1 VSAPP
6 EHRLPPEYRI
16 DYPNVTD
23 GATLDGDRTFDADV
37 VVVGTGAGGATAA
50 ARLRAAG
57 RDVLMLEEGGLHRVD
72 SFTTEPMASIRL
84 LYRDAG
90 TAMILGRP
98 PIIFAEGRCVGGS
111 TVINGGMSWKAPARV
126 LEHWERDL
134 GLDATG
140 PAAMERHF
148 DEAEH
153 ILHVEPN
160 NEDTFGKNTHLFLK
174 GAAALGWPV
183 ARAPRNMRRCVGLN
197 NCAYGC
203 PTGAKQGMHVTQVPA
218 ALHAGAALLTHAR
231 VSKIVWRGSQ
241 AVGVK
246 GRLVDDTGRA
256 RGRFTVRAKL
266 VVLAAGARHTPGILK
281 RSRLRARTIGR
292 GLHTHPNAK
301 CVGVF
306 DERIDPWIGT
316 HQAFHIHH
324 FLEDGILIG
333 YAAISPGILA
343 AAMPGLGPE
352 NAEKMALY
360 NHMLT
365 AATLVEDETEGRIVM
380 GPDRE
385 PYMVQTLGDADIERL
400 HRGVALTAELLF
412 AAGARRVFTPFA
424 DLPVLEGPGE
434 LSRIAARPRVRDT
447 IELMTVHIMGTAR
460 MARDEARGATDA
472 SGAVFGVRGLV
483 VADASTLPSSI
494 GVNPQETIIAMTL
507 RNCERWIEARN

>member
-1 VSAPP
+1 
-6 EHRLPPEYRI
+6 
-16 DYPNVTD
+16 
-23 GATLDGDRTFDADV
+23 
-37 VVVGTGAGGATAA
+37 
-50 ARLRAAG
+50 
-57 RDVLMLEEGGLHRVD
+57 
-72 SFTTEPMASIRL
+72 
-84 LYRDAG
+84 
-90 TAMILGRP
+90 
-98 PIIFAEGRCVGGS
+98 
-111 TVINGGMSWKAPARV
+111 MSWRTPARV

-148 DEAEH
+148 VEAER

-160 NEDTFGKNTHLFLK
+160 HEDTFGKNTHLFLK

-183 ARAPRNMRRCVGLN
+183 ARAPRNMNRCVGLN
-197 NCAYGC
+197 NCALGC

-231 VSKIVWRGSQ
+231 VSKVRWQGSR
-241 AVGVK
+241 AVGVT
-246 GRLVDDTGRA
+246 GRLVDDLGRT

-266 VVLAAGARHTPGILK
+266 VVLAAGARHTPGILR
-281 RSRLRARTIGR
+281 RSRVRARPIGR

-324 FLEDGILIG
+324 FLEQGILIG
-333 YAAISPGILA
+333 YAAIPPGLLA

-400 HRGVALTAELLF
+400 HRGVSLTAELLF

-424 DLPVLEGPGE
+424 DLPVLDGPGDVA
-434 LSRIAARPRVRDT
+434 RIATRPRIRDT

-460 MARDEARGATDA
+460 MGSSRADSVVGPTGELWDLPGCY
-472 SGAVFGVRGLV
+472 
-483 VADASTLPSSI
+483 VADASVFPTAI
-494 GVNPQETIIAMTL
+494 GVNPQVAVMALATRVAWRLELPKA
-507 RNCERWIEARN
+507 AA

>member
-1 VSAPP
+1 VT
-6 EHRLPPEYRI
+6 HLPPEYAI
-16 DYPNVTD
+16 TYPNVTD
-23 GATLDGDRTFDADV
+23 GAALAGDRTFDTDV

-50 ARLRAAG
+50 ATLRAAG
-57 RDVLMLEEGGLHRVD
+57 RDVLMLEEGGLHPVD
-72 SFTTEPMASIRL
+72 SFTTDPATAIRR

-90 TAMILGRP
+90 TSMILGRP

-111 TVINGGMSWKAPARV
+111 TVINGGMTWRTPARV
-126 LEHWERDL
+126 LEQWQRDL
-134 GLDATG
+134 GLDGTG
-140 PAAMERHF
+140 PREMERHF
-148 DEAEH
+148 VEAER

-160 NEDTFGKNTHLFLK
+160 HEDTFGQNTHLFLK
-174 GAAALGWPV
+174 GAAALDWPV

-197 NCAYGC
+197 NCALGC
-203 PTGAKQGMHVTQVPA
+203 PTGAKQGMHVTQVPR
-218 ALHAGAALLTHAR
+218 ALHDGAALVTHAR
-231 VSKIVWRGSQ
+231 VARLTWRGSQ
-241 AVGVK
+241 ATGVE
-246 GRLVDDTGRA
+246 GRFVDDLGRR

-266 VVLAAGARHTPGILK
+266 VVVAAGARHTPGLFR
-281 RSRLRARTIGR
+281 RSRLRHRAIGR

-306 DERIDPWIGT
+306 DQRIDPWIGT

-324 FLEDGILIG
+324 FLDDGILIG
-333 YAAISPGILA
+333 YAAVPPGLLA

-365 AATLVEDETEGRIVM
+365 AATLVEDDTEGRIVM

-400 HRGVALTAELLF
+400 HRGVMLTAELLF

-424 DLPVLEGPGE
+424 DLPTLESP
-434 LSRIAARPRVRDT
+434 RDIARVGTRPRDRDA

-460 MARDEARGATDA
+460 MARDASAGATDG

-483 VADASTLPSSI
+483 VADASVLPTSI
-494 GVNPQETIIAMTL
+494 GVNPQETIVAMTL
-507 RNCERWIEARN
+507 RNCERWLEARP